1 MDEGKDKMKTFFR
14 KLVEESIQLFKY
26 RTLIQILVIREL
38 KARYRGTVFGFF
50 WSFLNP
56 LLLMAVYVLIFSV
69 FMRFQMENYASFVF
83 CGQLAWIWFASSL
96 SESAYSIIN
105 NGGLLKK
112 VYFPAEIF
120 PLIYIGSNLMHF
132 FFSFPLL
139 ILFLL
144 LNKIE
149 LSYLV
154 LLLPFLWFLQLL
166 FTFGCG
172 LIISSLTVIFRDL
185 LYIIPNILTLWFF
198 LTPIIYPVSMI
209 PDKFKILLHINP
221 IALLITSYQDILF
234 FSRFPQVENIIIFGI
249 ISLIIFMIGRSIF
262 NSYKD
267 LFPEEV

>member
-1 MDEGKDKMKTFFR
+1 MRKFF
-14 KLVEESIQLFKY
+14 KELVEEFIQLFKY
-26 RTLIQILVIREL
+26 RTLIQVLVIREL

-56 LLLMAVYVLIFSV
+56 LILMIVYVLIFSV
-69 FMRFQMENYASFVF
+69 FMRFQMEKYAAFVF

-96 SESAYSIIN
+96 NESTYSIIN

-120 PLIYIGSNLMHF
+120 PLIYIGSNLVHF
-132 FFSFPLL
+132 LFTLPLL

-144 LNKIE
+144 LNKVK
-149 LSYLV
+149 LNYLI

-172 LIISSLTVIFRDL
+172 LIVSSLTVIFRDL

-198 LTPIIYPVSMI
+198 LTPIIYPVSLI
-209 PDKFKILLHINP
+209 PDKFKILLYINP
-221 IALLITSYQDILF
+221 IALLIISYQDILF
-234 FSRFPQVENIIIFGI
+234 WGKFPQVKNIIIFVFF
-249 ISLIIFMIGRSIF
+249 SLLIFIIGRSIF